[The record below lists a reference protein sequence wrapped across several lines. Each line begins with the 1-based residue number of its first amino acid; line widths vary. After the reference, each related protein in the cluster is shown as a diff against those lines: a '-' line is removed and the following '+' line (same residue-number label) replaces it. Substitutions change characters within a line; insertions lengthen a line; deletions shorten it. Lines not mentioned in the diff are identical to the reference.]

1 MDELFRTIAE
11 RHPWLS
17 MVFIGRSASGPFE
30 RLPIAIALAL
40 SAIETTKQPLCF
52 VLPRCGDF
60 ARHVAVC
67 AALAHIRQKAAA
79 EFDAGKFT
87 PGERV
92 RIHPAGRIF
101 IYDGLREDDPERFWL
116 RELNVWRR
124 LDFPIT
130 ALARLESTTRTHPM
144 GRLEQAGELRQP
156 PTASIDRILG
166 LATQGN
172 LGPFG
177 TALLLLD
184 SRSGFSEC
192 VDNIFFARDG
202 DPKTATVASTLLPLG
217 EARFDF
223 ETREPWLARWGEGS
237 DAAPPLMAICPAAEQ
252 LAAFCRARPLGS
264 ELVLANGASLLRT
277 PQHYHDICDSQR
289 LVVFASHDE
298 TEALEWL
305 AQTGCEFWQLGAAE
319 LREGVE
325 GSVFQP
331 IARAAANY
339 DALTQIELT
348 ECSDD
353 GLEQSASLLI
363 SAERAANPEEDTP
376 SARVIG
382 RGWQLLNEAASW
394 IAPPPAPAAQFFL
407 QRIDELRTSIRRD
420 AAFIAAPVRQMLVDF
435 AERVGAS
442 VSVSGSVG
450 RGKGK
455 ALMACLDSELQA
467 GKSIAIAARNEA
479 AAITLETMVRSL
491 PNAGGV
497 SVFPIRALPDGKD
510 FDILLVASWP
520 GGEVLRRAASKL
532 IAPRIRLV
540 GYAFERSWAQHA
552 RKRLLPRPVLPEMTA
567 EKKAVIAFGA
577 QTRLRWPERETA
589 PRLPEPRPE
598 DFDVW
603 RWETTLRRTRPAG
616 ATRVGEV
623 IGETVPAR
631 YVRFVGD
638 CFAFMMEAHSLPI
651 VTSLLSGTMP
661 KGGKLPEKCVG
672 EWRAG
677 ELVVFPES
685 GDRNLV
691 REVADRL
698 LGDRAG
704 QLRNI
709 AKIWRDALERCRLSP
724 AEFYR
729 RARKEG
735 CQRNPATI
743 RNWFSNPIQIGIDD
757 ENDLKRIAVV
767 TGDEPLRL
775 AHDRVVAAAKE
786 IWSAHL
792 SAGMRLRDELKKQ
805 LPEKLSE
812 LHETATRVDLEELGA
827 AWIVMVEEIA
837 SEAEPRA
844 RNEANRL
851 RWPEDDESQ
860 ERL

>member
-17 MVFIGRSASGPFE
+17 AVSIGRSANGPFE
-30 RLPIAIALAL
+30 RLPIAIALVL

-87 PGERV
+87 SGDRV
-92 RIHPAGRIF
+92 RIHPAGRVF
-101 IYDGLREDDPERFWL
+101 IYDGVREDDPERFWL

-130 ALARLESTTRTHPM
+130 ALARLEPTTRTHPM
-144 GRLEQAGELRQP
+144 GRLEQASELRQP
-156 PTASIDRILG
+156 PTASIDRLLG

-184 SRSGFSEC
+184 SRSGFSEF
-192 VDNIFFARDG
+192 VDNTFFSRAG
-202 DPKTATVASTLLPLG
+202 DPGAATVASALLPLG

-223 ETREPWLARWGEGS
+223 EAREPWLARWGEGS
-237 DAAPPLMAICPAAEQ
+237 EAAAPVVAICPAAEQ
-252 LAAFCRARPLGS
+252 VAAFCRARPRGS
-264 ELVLANGASLLRT
+264 ELVVANGATLLRT

-325 GSVFQP
+325 GSVFKP
-331 IARAAANY
+331 IARSAANY
-339 DALTQIELT
+339 EAITQIELT
-348 ECSDD
+348 ECSHD

-363 SAERAANPEEDTP
+363 SAESAAKPEDDTP
-376 SARVIG
+376 PARVIG

-394 IAPPPAPAAQFFL
+394 IVPPPPPAAQFFL
-407 QRIDELRTSIRRD
+407 QRIEELRTNIGRD
-420 AAFIAAPVRQMLVDF
+420 AAFIAPPVRQTLIDF
-435 AERVGAS
+435 AERLGAS
-442 VSVSGSVG
+442 VSDSGGVG
-450 RGKGK
+450 GEK
-455 ALMACLDSELQA
+455 AEALLTCLDIELRA

-479 AAITLETMVRSL
+479 AAITLETVVRSV

-540 GYAFERSWAQHA
+540 GYAFERSWAKHA

-567 EKKAVIAFGA
+567 EKKAVVAFGA

-589 PRLPEPRPE
+589 PPLPELPRE

-603 RWETTLRRTRPAG
+603 RWEATLRRTRPAG

-623 IGETVPAR
+623 FGETVPAR

-638 CFAFMMEAHSLPI
+638 CFGFMTEAHSLPI
-651 VTSLLSGTMP
+651 VTALLSGTMP
-661 KGGKLPEKCVG
+661 KGAKLPEKCVG

-691 REVADRL
+691 REVADKL
-698 LGDRAG
+698 LGPEAG
-704 QLRNI
+704 RLRQQSQ
-709 AKIWRDALERCRLSP
+709 IWKDALRRSRMSP
-724 AEFYR
+724 VDFESC
-729 RARKEG
+729 ARKHG
-735 CQRNPATI
+735 SARHSATI
-743 RNWFSNPIQIGIDD
+743 RNWFSESAPMGPST
-757 ENDLKRIAVV
+757 EEDLRCIARVTCDAALISSHETVWTALQRIW
-767 TGDEPLRL
+767 G
-775 AHDRVVAAAKE
+775 
-786 IWSAHL
+786 AHL

-805 LPEKLSE
+805 LPSKLSE
-812 LHETATRVDLEELGA
+812 LHETATHVDLGELGA

-837 SEAEPRA
+837 SEPEPRG
-844 RNEANRL
+844 RNEVNRL
-851 RWPEDDESQ
+851 SWPEDD
-860 ERL
+860 RA